1 MTTGKELMDKVASL
15 KGSSI
20 DVASQQTQ
28 GTVSGFMIGVAGGA
42 FYGLAR
48 KQNLLVMS
56 LLGGVIGAVISR
68 LFMPK

>member
-1 MTTGKELMDKVASL
+1 MTTGKELLDKVAAL

-20 DVASQQTQ
+20 DVASQKTQ
-28 GTVSGFMIGVAGGA
+28 GTISGGIIGMAAGA

-48 KQNLLVMS
+48 KQNLLITS
-56 LLGGVIGAVISR
+56 LLGAIAGVVVSR